1 MLGKNKKQR
10 ALQVSYVPDVSKKTA
25 PDEDKELKPETVNLV
40 AEKAK
45 EVAKF
50 VAITAVAAYAAVRT
64 IDTLSQIAVKKT
76 KSADNEEK

>member
-1 MLGKNKKQR
+1 MLGRNKKQR
-10 ALQVSYVPDVSKKTA
+10 AVQLTYVPNASSKST
-25 PDEDKELKPETVNLV
+25 PDEDKELKPETVNLI
-40 AEKAK
+40 AEKTK

-76 KSADNEEK
+76 KSGDNEN